1 VSISIRWNPIRRSKQ
16 GFWRDQA
23 GFTLVEL
30 ILALLIF
37 SILSASI
44 FAAFAAISKGVER
57 GRGNADFY
65 HVGRAAMRQIDQEL
79 QAAFQFSVP
88 VSVPERGGTIPSYV
102 REPFKGEDATA
113 DSLPRD
119 RVIFLT
125 IPLQRFP
132 ENAARNELCQVCY
145 YVANNA
151 QGVPALFRYEDC
163 TLANDA
169 ADDEDRCSGKQEP
182 LELTDA
188 IVGLDVTYYGQ
199 EGEEYAEWPP
209 QDPEDPLPCQA
220 RVTLFLQAGEQPVRS
235 LTTTV
240 VPQMRGT
247 CEAES

>member
-1 VSISIRWNPIRRSKQ
+1 MSTSTCWKPIRRSRQ
-16 GFWRDQA
+16 DFWRDQA

-37 SILSASI
+37 SIISASI
-44 FAAFAAISKGVER
+44 FASFAAISKGVEG
-57 GRGNADFY
+57 GRGSADFY
-65 HVGRAAMRQIDQEL
+65 HVGRAAMRQIHQEL

-88 VSVPERGGTIPSYV
+88 DRGGTIPSYV
-102 REPFKGEDATA
+102 REPLKGEDDTA

-132 ENAARNELCQVCY
+132 ENAAKNELCQVCY

-151 QGVPALFRYEDC
+151 QGTPALFRYEDC
-163 TLANDA
+163 TLAND
-169 ADDEDRCSGKQEP
+169 DDDDDDRCSGKQEP

-188 IVGLDVTYYGQ
+188 IVGLDVTYYDQ

-209 QDPEDPLPCQA
+209 SDDPPESPLPCQA
-220 RVTLFLQAGEQPVRS
+220 RVTIFLRQGEQHVRS

-247 CEAES
+247 CESES